1 MTEKRVRI
9 FFYGTFMS
17 RAVLAE
23 HGIDVPTVMP
33 AKLSGY
39 QLTIRPRA
47 NLIKDDR
54 SCSYGSIAALTHE
67 QISTLYRNLD
77 DQFGLKYLPEA
88 VIAESLD
95 GTFRPVLCY
104 IAPEMDDSAPPREY
118 VKQLASCVRELGL
131 PEWYAAY
138 VESFAPT
145 TR

>member
-1 MTEKRVRI
+1 MYTVSVRDH
-9 FFYGTFMS
+9 FMVAHS
-17 RAVLAE
+17 FSGDAFGPAQRLHGATYVVDVEFRRDQLDPDNIVVDIGRATDALNAVLAR
-23 HGIDVPTVMP
+23 
-33 AKLSGY
+33 L
-39 QLTIRPRA
+39 
-47 NLIKDDR
+47 N
-54 SCSYGSIAALTHE
+54 
-67 QISTLYRNLD
+67 YRNLD

-104 IAPEMDDSAPPREY
+104 IAPEMDDSAPSPEY

>member
-17 RAVLAE
+17 RAVLAG
-23 HGIDVPTVMP
+23 HGIDVPTVVP

-39 QLTIRPRA
+39 QLTVRQRA
-47 NLIKDDR
+47 NLVHDDR
-54 SCSYGSIAALTHE
+54 SCTYGSIAALTHE
-67 QISTLYRNLD
+67 QISTLYQNLD

-95 GTFRPVLCY
+95 GAFIPVLCY
-104 IAPEMDDSAPPREY
+104 IAPEMDESASPEY

-131 PEWYAAY
+131 PEWYAAH

-145 TR
+145 MR

>member
-23 HGIDVPTVMP
+23 HGIDVPTVVP

-39 QLTIRPRA
+39 QLTIQPRA

-67 QISTLYRNLD
+67 QISMLYRKLE
-77 DQFGLKYLPEA
+77 DQLGLRYLPEA

-95 GTFRPVLCY
+95 GAFTPALCY
-104 IAPEMDDSAPPREY
+104 IAPEMNESAPPLEY
-118 VKQLASCVRELGL
+118 VKQLAHCVRELGL
-131 PEWYAAY
+131 PEWYAA
-138 VESFAPT
+138 
-145 TR
+145 